1 MKTLLPGTI
10 AKSKREY
17 WQAHMK
23 SWEESNLKQET
34 YCTQAGIRYSTFV
47 YWRGILLVKELN
59 KDKESFLPI
68 KVKPDKAASIEAAPR
83 AIQVKLLSG
92 HVVYIPTSL
101 DIDVISKL
109 ILALGSHHAYTS
121 SWHRN
126 LFKHWRCRY
135 EKID

>member
-1 MKTLLPGTI
+1 
-10 AKSKREY
+10 
-17 WQAHMK
+17 MK

-109 ILALGSHHAYTS
+109 ILALGNHHA
-121 SWHRN
+121 
-126 LFKHWRCRY
+126 
-135 EKID
+135 